1 MTLTEQID
9 RTSEV
14 PYKTLKACGLVLDR
28 DTVAICAVF
37 QISYIK
43 GRILKALSFGLPC
56 TSEELLFCMGRDD
69 QDPARVDHRSLS
81 YHLRGLRDHPAG
93 FRIQTLTNGDLMI
106 WDAITLHA
114 IRSAM
119 EASNPP

>member
-1 MTLTEQID
+1 MTLTMD
-9 RTSEV
+9 RTAEV
-14 PYKTLKACGLVLDR
+14 SYNTLKACGLVLDR
-28 DTVAICAVF
+28 ETVAICAVF
-37 QISYIK
+37 QISYVK

-56 TSEELLFCMGRDD
+56 SPEDLFFCMGRKDNE
-69 QDPARVDHRSLS
+69 PSKLDHRNLS
-81 YHLRGLRDHPAG
+81 YHLCGLRQHPAG

-119 EASNPP
+119 ECPP